1 MHVTQI
7 FPTNLTIYTKKK
19 IKKNKKKTQLLGPSA
34 HVESAS
40 RKYLGYLGNLGFYC
54 LINFLGMI
62 WGLQVGLTFTKE
74 CRSGLEH
81 RG

>member
-1 MHVTQI
+1 MWLKSSPLI
-7 FPTNLTIYTKKK
+7 LLYILKKK
-19 IKKNKKKTQLLGPSA
+19 KKKKKKPLNSLGPSA